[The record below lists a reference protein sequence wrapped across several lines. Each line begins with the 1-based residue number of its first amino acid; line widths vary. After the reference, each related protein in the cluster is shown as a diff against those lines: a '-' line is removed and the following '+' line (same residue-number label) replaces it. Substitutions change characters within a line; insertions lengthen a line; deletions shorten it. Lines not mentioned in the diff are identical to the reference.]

1 MYCADIEGVGAVEP
15 VASGRSGVS
24 LTVSTDLVTVLQ
36 SRSAAEPWRRA
47 FRFVAAEPSTA
58 SLTYGELDSRAR
70 GIGSHLGAVGAR
82 GEPVLIVYAPGLEY
96 IAALFGC
103 WYAGAIAVPAYPPR
117 GDRLAA
123 RLHGIAASSGAR
135 FALTSRAELD
145 PIERADGSRALGNL
159 HWVATDDLAA
169 PDSQVMAALSP
180 PGPDTIAL
188 LQYTSGSTSAPK
200 GVVLTHAHFIQNI
213 EAIADRAELTS
224 DDRVVSWLPP
234 YHDMGLV
241 TGILLPI
248 VLGSE
253 ATLMSPAAFLQ
264 RPHRW
269 LQAITDFRAT
279 ASAAPNFAYEL
290 CTRRITRQQRSRLD
304 LSAWRT
310 ASVGAER
317 IRPETMERF
326 ASAFAEVGFRKSSLK
341 PCYGLAEATLGVS
354 LGAKGTSLLAEPI
367 DARELASGR
376 VVPAQEGSPAVTV
389 VGCGSPLGGA
399 DVRIV
404 DPETRRPK
412 DDGELGEVWVHTPSI
427 GLGYWGRTTEEDDLV
442 FRARIE
448 TGAPANEPAMAYLRT
463 GDLGFLRG
471 GELYITGRIKDL
483 IILSGLNHHPED
495 IEATV
500 ESSHP
505 APHVAGTVA
514 FSLLEVDGE
523 ERLVIVHEVARDA
536 STDLSDIAKTIRGAV
551 ASGHE
556 LSLHDVV
563 LVAPGSVPKTSSG
576 KVQRGLCRSL
586 YQDGRLKVLATF
598 PLVSTKGPAPSS
610 ELTDR
615 LRALMTE
622 LLGVEDIQGD
632 DDFFAL
638 GGDSLIATQLV
649 SRVRERLGVEIP
661 IRAVFDARTAA
672 GLSAVIESLPVREAP
687 AIRLERAHPEAKL
700 ALTFSQERMWFL
712 HLVDPRSAA
721 YNVAGATTIDGP
733 LDVAALARAL
743 DAVVARHEVLRSSY
757 VTVDGAPCVRVAP
770 VVRPQLTVMDLSAD
784 PAPESRAAA
793 LASELA
799 STPFDVARDVLLRV
813 ALYRIG
819 VDRHVLATSMHHL
832 VTDAWSMG
840 VLLRESFAFYNAFV
854 AGDAPPPS
862 QTEFGYFDYAQWQRR
877 TYARDRMGAD
887 LEYWKQALAGAEPL
901 ELPSDRPRAAR
912 RSTAGGFEPLALTPE
927 LLRAVREMGVRHGA
941 TPFMVLLAAFDLLL
955 HRYTGQSDITV
966 GVPVANR
973 NQLASEDLV
982 GTLVNTL
989 PVRVQCEAEISFATL
1004 VDRVREA
1011 SLAAYAHQDVPFE
1024 RIVASLPLERRPA
1037 ESPLIQV
1044 MFDYQ
1049 NTPMPGGRAHG
1060 LSIRPLAVE
1069 RGASQFDLSLLV
1081 LDTDLGQ
1088 MAGIEYSSELFDRAT
1103 IRRLLGHFV
1112 TLLESAVRDAST
1124 LVGAVAL
1131 LQAPE
1136 RAELLAY
1143 AERTFSVPSESL
1155 SVPARIGARAAETPA
1170 AVAIEDEEGALSYRE
1185 LWEQSAALAA
1195 RLRSLGAGPGAKV
1208 VVIVERSRRLPVA
1221 LLAVLRSGAAY
1232 VPIDPRYPAAR
1243 IRFVLEDA
1251 AAPVVVTE
1259 RHLRALV
1266 PTDSP
1271 ASVVLLGED
1280 AHSGPATLQSFAVPT
1295 DLSQPAYVL
1304 YTSGSTGK
1312 PKGVVVGSGALAN
1325 FLRSMEHTP
1334 GIAPH
1339 DRILAVTTIAFD
1351 IAGLELWLPLV
1362 TGASVHVARSDV
1374 LADGPRLRD
1383 LVERT
1388 RPTVMQATPATWR
1401 LLIEAG
1407 WRGDP
1412 GMKLLCGGEA
1422 FPRDLA
1428 DELLPRAGSVWNMY
1442 GPTETTIWSTLQR
1455 VTAGSGPVPI
1465 GLPIDRT
1472 RVYVLDARRALVPL
1486 GVPGEIYIGGD
1497 GVADG
1502 YLARPELT
1510 RERFVADPHAADGG
1524 GRMYRTGDRGR
1535 LRGDFV
1541 LEHLGRLDHQ
1551 IKLRGFR
1558 IEPGEI
1564 EAALVESGLAREA
1577 VVVVREERPGHPQ
1590 LVAYCVAAAETA
1602 AAPRVEDLQ
1611 PIRDTLRGR
1620 LPAYMVPAAFV
1631 MLAALPRT
1639 PNGKIDRA
1647 ALPAPHRGGAAEDRE
1662 CLGPRDGLEA
1672 ELVRVWVETLGAA
1685 RLGVRDDFF
1694 LLGGDSLMAVRLL
1707 ARVERELGANV
1718 PLATLLENPTIE
1730 ALAARIRAAPPP
1742 ASSVRAAPLEHLVV
1756 VQPGNEG
1763 PPLVCVHGAGG
1774 QVLNMTAIARHI
1786 GADRPFYGMQARGV
1800 DGVSEP
1806 FTTIEEMALAYV
1818 ADLRVRQPR
1827 GPYYLSGYC
1836 GGGIVA
1842 FEMARLFQQAGEDI
1856 ASLVLIDTYRPGSV
1870 PRAGRMERLAR
1881 VADDG
1886 LDGFSKRATAW
1897 AGRHREDIR
1906 RRARIAYHRLQREP
1920 VPHELRDFWLTWSFF
1935 RAAEQYRPRLFEG
1948 RLVVLRASEQDPLLT
1963 GAPADLGW
1971 SSLATEGV
1979 EVLEIPGNHETLAR
1993 EPHVAVLASTLRSRF
2008 GARGESLPP
2017 ARGDRLPTRL
2027 PTR

>member
-1 MYCADIEGVGAVEP
+1 MHCADAERVGAVET

-47 FRFVAAEPSTA
+47 FRFLAGESSTA
-58 SLTYGELDSRAR
+58 SVTYGELDSRAR
-70 GIGSHLGAVGAR
+70 AIGSHLGVLGAR
-82 GEPVLIVYAPGLEY
+82 GQPVLIVHAPGLEY

-103 WYAGAIAVPAYPPR
+103 WYARAIAVPAYPPR
-117 GDRLAA
+117 VDRLAV
-123 RLHGIAASSGAR
+123 RLQGIAANSGAR

-145 PIERADGSRALGNL
+145 LIDESLGADRSRPLRNL

-169 PDSQVMAALSP
+169 PDSQVMAVPSP
-180 PGPDTIAL
+180 PDPDAIAL
-188 LQYTSGSTSAPK
+188 LQYTSGSTNTPK
-200 GVVLTHAHFIQNI
+200 GVVLSHAHFIQNI
-213 EAIADRAELTS
+213 EAIADRAELTAE
-224 DDRVVSWLPP
+224 DRVVSWLPP

-241 TGILLPI
+241 TGILLPV

-253 ATLMSPAAFLQ
+253 ATLLSPAAFLQ

-290 CTRRITRQQRSRLD
+290 CARRITRQQRSRLD
-304 LSAWRT
+304 LSSWRT

-317 IRPETMERF
+317 IRPETMDRF
-326 ASAFAEVGFRKSSLK
+326 AAAFAEVGLRKSSLK

-354 LGAKGTSLLAEPI
+354 LGAQGTSLFASPI
-367 DARELASGR
+367 DVGELASGR
-376 VVPAQEGSPAVTV
+376 VVAAREDSPAVTI

-412 DDGELGEVWVHTPSI
+412 DEGELGEVWVHTPSV
-427 GLGYWGRTTEEDDLV
+427 GLGYWGRPTEENDPV

-448 TGAPANEPAMAYLRT
+448 TGAPDDGAPIAYLRT

-505 APHVAGTVA
+505 VPYVAGTVA
-514 FSLLEVDGE
+514 FSLEVDGE
-523 ERLVIVHEVARDA
+523 ERLVVVQEVTRDA
-536 STDLSDIAKTIRGAV
+536 STDLSEVAKTIRGAV

-556 LSLHDVV
+556 LTVHDVV

-586 YQDGRLKVLATF
+586 YQDGRLEVLAEF
-598 PLVSTKGPAPSS
+598 PVTPAKGTAPSS

-622 LLGVEDIQGD
+622 LLGVDDIQGD
-632 DDFFAL
+632 DDFFGL

-661 IRAVFDARTAA
+661 IRAVFEARTAA
-672 GLSAVIESLPVREAP
+672 GLAALIQHLPVREGP
-687 AIRLERAHPEAKL
+687 AIRLEHARRDAKL
-700 ALTFSQERMWFL
+700 PLTFSQERMWFL
-712 HLVDPRSAA
+712 HQVDPQSAA

-733 LDVAALARAL
+733 LDVAALTRAL
-743 DAVVARHEVLRSSY
+743 EAVVARHEVLRSNY
-757 VTVDGAPCVRVAP
+757 VTVDGAPCVRIAR
-770 VVRPQLTVMDLSAD
+770 VVRPPLPIVDISAD

-793 LASELA
+793 LASALA
-799 STPFDVARDVLLRV
+799 GVPFDVARDVLLRV
-813 ALYRIG
+813 ALFRIG
-819 VDRHVLATSMHHL
+819 ADRHVLATSMHHL

-862 QTEFGYFDYAQWQRR
+862 QTEFGYFDYAQWQRQA
-877 TYARDRMGAD
+877 YARDRMGAD
-887 LEYWKQALAGAEPL
+887 LDYWKQALAGARPL

-912 RSTAGGFEPLALTPE
+912 RSAVGAFEPLELAPE
-927 LLRAVREMGVRHGA
+927 LLRAVREMGVQHGA

-955 HRYTGQSDITV
+955 HRHTGQADITV

-989 PVRVQCEAEISFATL
+989 PVRVQCEPEISFAAL
-1004 VDRVREA
+1004 VARVRDA

-1024 RIVASLPLERRPA
+1024 RIVASLPVERRPG

-1049 NTPMPGGRAHG
+1049 NTPMPAGRAHG

-1088 MAGIEYSSELFDRAT
+1088 MAGVEYSSELFDRAT
-1103 IRRLLGHFV
+1103 IRRMLGHFV
-1112 TLLESAVRDAST
+1112 TLLESAVRDASPP
-1124 LVGAVAL
+1124 VGAVAL
-1131 LQAPE
+1131 LTAPE

-1143 AERTFSVPSESL
+1143 ADRTFSAPPESL
-1155 SVPARIGARAAETPA
+1155 SVPAKIAARAAETPA
-1170 AVAIEDEEGALSYRE
+1170 AVAIADEEGTLSYRD

-1195 RLRSLGAGPGAKV
+1195 HLRSLGAGPGAKV

-1221 LLAVLRSGAAY
+1221 LLAVLLSGAAY

-1251 AAPVVVTE
+1251 AATVVLTE
-1259 RHLRALV
+1259 PHLGALV
-1266 PTDSP
+1266 PSDSS
-1271 ASVVLLGED
+1271 ASVVLLGGGAQPDPESVQD
-1280 AHSGPATLQSFAVPT
+1280 LAVPA
-1295 DLSQPAYVL
+1295 DISQPAYVL

-1312 PKGVVVGSGALAN
+1312 PKGVAVGSGALAN
-1325 FLRSMEHTP
+1325 FLRSMAHTP
-1334 GIAPH
+1334 GIGPG

-1362 TGASVHVARSDV
+1362 TGASVHIAPSEVQ
-1374 LADGPRLRD
+1374 ADGPRLRD
-1383 LVERT
+1383 LVARV
-1388 RPTVMQATPATWR
+1388 RPTLMQATPATWR

-1428 DELLPRAGSVWNMY
+1428 DELLTRAGSVWNMY

-1455 VTAGSGPVPI
+1455 VTRGSGPVPI
-1465 GLPIDRT
+1465 GVPIDRT

-1502 YLARPELT
+1502 YLGRPDLT
-1510 RERFVADPHAADGG
+1510 GERFVADPFALDSSA
-1524 GRMYRTGDRGR
+1524 RMYRTGDRGR

-1564 EAALVESGLAREA
+1564 EAALVESGIAREA
-1577 VVVVREERPGHPQ
+1577 VVLVREPRPGHPQ
-1590 LVAYCVAAAETA
+1590 LVAYCVAAAEPA
-1602 AAPRVEDLQ
+1602 ATPRVEDLQ
-1611 PIRDTLRGR
+1611 QIRDTLRAR

-1647 ALPAPHRGGAAEDRE
+1647 ALPAPDRDGATEDRE
-1662 CLGPRDGLEA
+1662 CLEPRNELEA
-1672 ELVRVWVETLGAA
+1672 ALVRVWAETLGAP
-1685 RLGVRDDFF
+1685 RIGVRDDFF

-1707 ARVERELGANV
+1707 ARVERDLGANV

-1730 ALAARIRAAPPP
+1730 ALATRVRDAEPP
-1742 ASSVRAAPLEHLVV
+1742 ASSVRAPPLEHLVV
-1756 VQPGNEG
+1756 VQPGTQG
-1763 PPLVCVHGAGG
+1763 PPVVCVHGAGG
-1774 QVLNMTAIARHI
+1774 QVLNMTAIARHM
-1786 GADRPFYGMQARGV
+1786 GAERPFYGMQARGV

-1806 FTTIEEMALAYV
+1806 FATIEEMALAYV
-1818 ADLRVRQPR
+1818 AELRLRQPR

-1842 FEMARLFQQAGEDI
+1842 FEMGRLLQQVGEAV

-1870 PRAGRMERLAR
+1870 PRAGRIERLAR

-1886 LDGFSKRATAW
+1886 LDGLSKRATAW
-1897 AGRHREDIR
+1897 AGRRRDDIR

-1935 RAAEQYRPRLFEG
+1935 RAAEQYRPQVFQG
-1948 RLVVLRASEQDPLLT
+1948 RLTVLRASEQDPLLA
-1963 GAPADLGW
+1963 GAPEDLGW
-1971 SSLATEGV
+1971 GGLASRGI
-1979 EVLEIPGNHETLAR
+1979 EVLEIPGNHETIAR
-1993 EPHVAVLASTLRSRF
+1993 EPNVAVLASTLRSRV
-2008 GARGESLPP
+2008 GEV
-2017 ARGDRLPTRL
+2017 RM
-2027 PTR
+2027 